1 MRPPRLRGRRAV
13 FALLCSVGL
22 IVAAPGVTAR
32 GITEIDDQSEQAV
45 EHSDDAQSP
54 EAAEAADDDAPAGN
68 AEPEPLAEDVPPEE
82 GPPDPDQDVDP
93 ADGIDPDPEV
103 DIDIEPDV
111 DPDAEPEV
119 EPDIIDA
126 DESEPTEPDAE
137 EPEPDA
143 DDPEPVDEDVLPAID
158 VEQLILELERAPIVF
173 DRPSDARSLAV
184 RIEAD
189 RRLLAE
195 LRKQIPTERTE
206 AELYLRR
213 IRDLAAISDPV
224 SLVPLAN
231 NVIRQAPLLFEWMET
246 EYDDPEARA
255 RDYYVGGS
263 WAFHR
268 RFDTFH
274 RAVLL
279 TVIRRLD
286 TVGDLLRQ
294 GDQ

>member
-1 MRPPRLRGRRAV
+1 MRLTMSRVSSVV
-13 FALLCSVGL
+13 FTLLCAIALFG
-22 IVAAPGVTAR
+22 AAPGVAAR
-32 GITEIDDQSEQAV
+32 GTTEIDEQPEATSEQESAPSGAGAGDDDA
-45 EHSDDAQSP
+45 SDDAG
-54 EAAEAADDDAPAGN
+54 EAEQLADDA
-68 AEPEPLAEDVPPEE
+68 PPEE
-82 GPPDPDQDVDP
+82 GPPDPDPDVDP
-93 ADGIDPDPEV
+93 ADGVDPDPDV
-103 DIDIEPDV
+103 DVDIEPEV
-111 DPDAEPEV
+111 HPDAEPEI
-119 EPDIIDA
+119 EPDIA
-126 DESEPTEPDAE
+126 DVD
-137 EPEPDA
+137 PE
-143 DDPEPVDEDVLPAID
+143 EPVDEDPVPHID
-158 VEQLILELERAPIVF
+158 VEQIMLELERAPIVF
-173 DRPSDARSLAV
+173 ERPEDARSLSV

-195 LRKQIPTERTE
+195 LRKQIPTDRTE

-246 EYDDPEARA
+246 EYDDPEERA

>member
-1 MRPPRLRGRRAV
+1 MRRPTLAVSRVV
-13 FALLCSVGL
+13 FALLLAIGFL
-22 IVAAPGVTAR
+22 AAAPGLAAR
-32 GITEIDDQSEQAV
+32 GISEDDEETERASQHSE
-45 EHSDDAQSP
+45 E
-54 EAAEAADDDAPAGN
+54 EEPAGEV
-68 AEPEPLAEDVPPEE
+68 AELERQAEDAPPEE
-82 GPPDPDQDVDP
+82 GPPEPDPDVDP
-93 ADGIDPDPEV
+93 ADGVDPDPE
-103 DIDIEPDV
+103 IDLEIEPEI

-119 EPDIIDA
+119 EPDIVD
-126 DESEPTEPDAE
+126 P
-137 EPEPDA
+137 
-143 DDPEPVDEDVLPAID
+143 DDPDPDDPDPDDPDPDDPDPDDPDPDDPDPVDEDPAPDID
-158 VEQLILELERAPIVF
+158 VEQLMLELERAPIVF
-173 DRPSDARSLAV
+173 DRPADARTLAV

-189 RRLLAE
+189 RRLLSE
-195 LRKQIPTERTE
+195 LRKPIPTSRIE

-268 RFDTFH
+268 RFDAFH

-286 TVGDLLRQ
+286 TVGDLLQQ